1 MDFPAELDRLEALIE
16 LLLAGSRGGGA
27 TGPTGP
33 TGPSGGPVGPTG
45 SIGPTGPSGSTG
57 HTGPTG
63 PFGPTGPLGPTG
75 TLGPTGPIG
84 PTGPAAGLSVV
95 RVGVGTHSAAVGQT
109 VIADTSGG
117 NVIINLPSLSLGQ
130 FVTIT
135 HDAATSL
142 ASNTVTING
151 SGANL
156 QQTPPNN
163 AVFSPSYV
171 ISGPEAAGTSITWF
185 NGGSS
190 GGLLIH

>member
-1 MDFPAELDRLEALIE
+1 MDFLAELDRLEALIE

-45 SIGPTGPSGSTG
+45 PLGPT
-57 HTGPTG
+57 
-63 PFGPTGPLGPTG
+63 GPTG
-75 TLGPTGPIG
+75 TLGPTGPTG
-84 PTGPAAGLSVV
+84 PTAGLTVV

-117 NVIINLPSLSLGQ
+117 NVIVNLPTLTLGQ
-130 FVTIT
+130 YVTVE

-151 SGANL
+151 SGTNL

-163 AVFSPSYV
+163 AVFSSSYV